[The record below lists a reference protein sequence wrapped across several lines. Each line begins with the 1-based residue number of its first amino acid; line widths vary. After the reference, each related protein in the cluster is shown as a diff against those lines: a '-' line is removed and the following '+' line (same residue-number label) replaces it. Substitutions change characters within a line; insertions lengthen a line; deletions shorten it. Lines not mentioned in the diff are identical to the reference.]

1 MYCRLRGV
9 HRGAGEATVTSSN
22 TRVAGPLNYVEGHVK
37 ATGRYW
43 GPMNHS
49 YYSEG
54 SIELRRGACKA
65 IGGYW
70 GPLNRSYY
78 CEGSIEL
85 REGACKATFTTVAG
99 PLNYVEGHVRLHLL

>member
-37 ATGRYW
+37 ATVRYW

-54 SIELRRGACKA
+54 SIELR
-65 IGGYW
+65 
-70 GPLNRSYY
+70 L
-78 CEGSIEL
+78 
-85 REGACKATFTTVAG
+85 GACKATFTTVAG
-99 PLNYVEGHVRLHLL
+99 PLNYVEGHVRLLGSGRVGQQ

>member
-1 MYCRLRGV
+1 MYCRLRGVHRGV

-65 IGGYW
+65 TGVRPGR
-70 GPLNRSYY
+70 P
-78 CEGSIEL
+78 
-85 REGACKATFTTVAG
+85 TVKQGRASK
-99 PLNYVEGHVRLHLL
+99 HSRC